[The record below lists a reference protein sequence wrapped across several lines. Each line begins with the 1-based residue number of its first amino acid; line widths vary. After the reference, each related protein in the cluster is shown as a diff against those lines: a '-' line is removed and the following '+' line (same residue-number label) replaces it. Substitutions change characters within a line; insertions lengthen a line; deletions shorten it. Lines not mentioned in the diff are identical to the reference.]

1 MEALKR
7 PEAEAEAEDRSVRAV
22 VEQMLPNIRNRGE
35 DSVREIAEKL
45 DNWTGDFVLTD
56 AKKQTLIDSVPESEK
71 ADLRF
76 AHAQVKRFAE
86 AQRDSI
92 REFDL
97 ETEPGVRLGQKLVP
111 VQCAGCYVP
120 GGRYAHAASA
130 IMSVTT
136 AKVAGVP
143 FIVAASPPQGRRH
156 RRRYGLRHGPGRC

>member
-22 VEQMLPNIRNRGE
+22 VEQMLANIRNRGE

-97 ETEPGVRLGQKLVP
+97 GSLTSKPNPASGWARNSCPYNAPGVTCR
-111 VQCAGCYVP
+111 AGAMP
-120 GGRYAHAASA
+120 
-130 IMSVTT
+130 T
-136 AKVAGVP
+136 
-143 FIVAASPPQGRRH
+143 
-156 RRRYGLRHGPGRC
+156 RRRRS